1 MDPKTVLVFSPLYA
15 PSLGGVEQYSRH
27 LAEALAKQGYR
38 AVVVTSNAFGLSSK
52 EVEPSGV
59 EVVRLP
65 CHSLVGGRFPVPRK
79 NAEYGALFGEL
90 MDESVAGVVI
100 NTRFYGHTLEGLRL
114 AEALGV
120 VPVVIDH
127 GSAHL
132 TFGNSLLDVAVRAY
146 EHGITRRVKRH
157 RAAFYGVS
165 AASCRWLTHFGIEAQ
180 GVLSNSIDA
189 TAFRERSSGRD
200 FRTEL
205 ELPPDAF
212 VVVFTGRF
220 TPEKGIRPLMGAAA
234 RLLEEEDVFFLLAGD
249 GPLAAEV
256 SGRALPNVKPV
267 GRLDSSDIS
276 ALMACADAFCLPT
289 RSEGF
294 STSLLECAAWGV
306 APVITCVGGVE
317 ELVPSDDYGIVL
329 QEASSEEVASA
340 LLSLRDDRALCRKI
354 GSNIRARVE
363 RGFSWAAAAG
373 RTVLACAEAQ
383 TRKGAL

>member
-189 TAFRERSSGRD
+189 TAFRER
-200 FRTEL
+200 
-205 ELPPDAF
+205 
-212 VVVFTGRF
+212 
-220 TPEKGIRPLMGAAA
+220 
-234 RLLEEEDVFFLLAGD
+234 
-249 GPLAAEV
+249 
-256 SGRALPNVKPV
+256 
-267 GRLDSSDIS
+267 
-276 ALMACADAFCLPT
+276 
-289 RSEGF
+289 
-294 STSLLECAAWGV
+294 
-306 APVITCVGGVE
+306 
-317 ELVPSDDYGIVL
+317 
-329 QEASSEEVASA
+329 
-340 LLSLRDDRALCRKI
+340 
-354 GSNIRARVE
+354 
-363 RGFSWAAAAG
+363 
-373 RTVLACAEAQ
+373 
-383 TRKGAL
+383 